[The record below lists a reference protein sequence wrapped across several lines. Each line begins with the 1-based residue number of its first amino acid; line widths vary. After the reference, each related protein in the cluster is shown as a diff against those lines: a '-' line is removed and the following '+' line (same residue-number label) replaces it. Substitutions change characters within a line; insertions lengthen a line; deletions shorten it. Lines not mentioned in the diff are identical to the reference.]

1 MVYAV
6 AQMAGPLA
14 AAVAAVIGFAALG
27 AKHQRALGREQAR
40 GDACRQ
46 RLETLQQS
54 AEVDGKY
61 AGEQA
66 QLFGGLKRFTEA
78 TERPLDSIAS
88 HASDAACSIL
98 QRVSDL
104 DRSASELVAY
114 LNEADF
120 DAVDLKQEIDGS
132 ESQLE
137 LVAGYLQTLPDMMAQ
152 QKSAMEAL
160 TAEVEQLNG
169 CAAQIKEISDR
180 TGLLALNATI
190 EAARAGPAGAGFA
203 IVAQEVRHLAARSN
217 GVAADIAVRVSEF
230 NSSLN
235 QNFVW
240 SVTDGVEEKMEAA
253 ANLPEFIQMIHKNY
267 ADIRQYY
274 RTMLTVV
281 TEHNHEIADGLT
293 EMLGNVQFQDVVV
306 QQVDRLRTMVS
317 DMGEVA
323 ELLSASG
330 AGADTMA
337 LSASR
342 VDEIV
347 TTFEELDAHH
357 HAMADAQGDADTSR
371 IELF

>member
-114 LNEADF
+114 LNA
-120 DAVDLKQEIDGS
+120 
-132 ESQLE
+132 
-137 LVAGYLQTLPDMMAQ
+137 QT
-152 QKSAMEAL
+152 
-160 TAEVEQLNG
+160 
-169 CAAQIKEISDR
+169 
-180 TGLLALNATI
+180 
-190 EAARAGPAGAGFA
+190 AGFGVMRCCHTPLA
-203 IVAQEVRHLAARSN
+203 HCLGACVA
-217 GVAADIAVRVSEF
+217 
-230 NSSLN
+230 
-235 QNFVW
+235 
-240 SVTDGVEEKMEAA
+240 K
-253 ANLPEFIQMIHKNY
+253 
-267 ADIRQYY
+267 
-274 RTMLTVV
+274 
-281 TEHNHEIADGLT
+281 
-293 EMLGNVQFQDVVV
+293 
-306 QQVDRLRTMVS
+306 
-317 DMGEVA
+317 
-323 ELLSASG
+323 
-330 AGADTMA
+330 
-337 LSASR
+337 ASR
-342 VDEIV
+342 LLRRSKSCHTI
-347 TTFEELDAHH
+347 
-357 HAMADAQGDADTSR
+357 
-371 IELF
+371 